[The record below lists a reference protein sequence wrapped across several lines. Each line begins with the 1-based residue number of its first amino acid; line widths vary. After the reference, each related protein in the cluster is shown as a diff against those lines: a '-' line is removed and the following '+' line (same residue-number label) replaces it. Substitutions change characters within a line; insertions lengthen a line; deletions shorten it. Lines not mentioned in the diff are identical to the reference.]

1 MWATYKE
8 KLKQISE
15 RIVEA
20 QKPIRLLD
28 AVRWDPKVLEDVRKS
43 KFKELPKVDADTY
56 AAIPLG
62 YEPEKKLEE
71 LQGIGDEILQ
81 DFGPDDALGKIL
93 LSGCEQYQDLIRML
107 QFRGKPEFY
116 EYSHRL
122 YGSPQDTFMGSQSSV
137 KDLGLHLYNILSSVQ
152 AQAEDEKNLR
162 TIDSKTAL
170 GDLNERFSRYF
181 PDQGVKVTIEESMV
195 ADAAA
200 IAKTIKL
207 RQSALFS
214 KRDLD
219 ILEVHEGWVHMGT
232 TINGLEQKI
241 AKWLHKGPPSVTA
254 TQEGLAV
261 LMEIFSFVTFPRRAR
276 KINDRVLAIAKAED
290 GADFLEV
297 VEYFRTEGYEES
309 DCLIAAQRVFRGGD
323 VRGRYPLT
331 KDISYCK
338 GFVENYNFIRA
349 CIQAGRSEMVP
360 FLFVGKVN
368 VADVPVLYQKYREGI
383 IDPPKFLPPFFKD
396 LNSLIVWM
404 SFSNFLSA
412 AGMTGAQDAYKN
424 IIKKTG

>member
-8 KLKQISE
+8 KLKQFSE
-15 RIVEA
+15 RLLEA
-20 QKPIRLLD
+20 QKQIRMLE
-28 AVRWDPKVLEDVRKS
+28 AVRWEPKVLDDVRKS
-43 KFKELPKVDADTY
+43 GFKELPKVDADSY

-62 YEPEKKLEE
+62 YDPEKRIEE
-71 LQGIGDEILQ
+71 FQSIAKDLTEE
-81 DFGPDDALGKIL
+81 FGGDDALAKIL
-93 LSGCEQYQDLIRML
+93 ISSCEQFQDLIRML
-107 QFRGKPEFY
+107 QARGKPEFHRL
-116 EYSHRL
+116 SRRL
-122 YGSPQDTFMGSQSSV
+122 YGSPQDIFLGSQSTV

-152 AQAEDEKNLR
+152 AQDVDEKSAQ
-162 TIDSKTAL
+162 TIDAKTAL
-170 GDLNERFSRYF
+170 ADLNGRFSQYF
-181 PDQGVKVTIEESMV
+181 PDQGVRVLIGESMV
-195 ADAAA
+195 ADASA
-200 IAKTIKL
+200 ISKTIKL
-207 RQSALFS
+207 RESAQFS

-241 AKWLHKGPPSVTA
+241 AKWLNKGPPSVTA

-276 KINDRVLAIAKAED
+276 KINDRVLAIAKAEE
-290 GADFLEV
+290 GANFLEV
-297 VEYFRTEGYEES
+297 VEYFRTEGYEEN

-349 CIQAGRSEMVP
+349 CIQAGRSEIVP

-368 VADVPVLYQKYREGI
+368 VADVPVLYQKYKEGI
-383 IDPPKFLPPFFKD
+383 IDPPKFLPPFFRD

-404 SFSNFLSA
+404 SFSNFMSA
-412 AGMTGAQDAYKN
+412 AGMTGAQDAYKDL
-424 IIKKTG
+424 IKRTS